1 MSSVKRRG
9 LGRGLDALLGG
20 ASPSLASTADAAD
33 AEGELAEIEAER
45 GAENAAQPESMT
57 PAGGLNQIGIDL
69 IKRGRF
75 QPRRNFDEERLREL
89 ADSITA
95 QGVLQPIV
103 VRPVDDHYEIIA
115 GERRWRAAQLA
126 GLGEMPVVVREVDD
140 QAAMAMALIE
150 NIQRDDLNPLEEAE
164 ALQRLLNEFALTH
177 QQIAQAVGKSRT
189 TVSNLLRL
197 IELEADVKQMV
208 EQGKLEMGHARAILG
223 LKGAQQSEAAAK
235 VVRAGLSVRET
246 EKLVRRLQG
255 LDAKPAPAPVKS
267 VDPNIQSLEQQLCE
281 KLGAIVRLQS
291 GVKGKGKL
299 VISYNSLEELDG
311 ILEHIN

>member
-1 MSSVKRRG
+1 MSIAKRRG
-9 LGRGLDALLGG
+9 LGRGLDALLGAG
-20 ASPSLASTADAAD
+20 ASSSTPVAAETESEAASAVETTAGSAA
-33 AEGELAEIEAER
+33 ASG
-45 GAENAAQPESMT
+45 P
-57 PAGGLNQIGIDL
+57 NQLGIDL
-69 IKRGRF
+69 IRRGSY
-75 QPRRNFDEERLREL
+75 QPRRNFDEEKLREL

-95 QGVLQPIV
+95 QGIIQPIV

-126 GLGEMPVVVREVDD
+126 GLDEMPVVVREVDD

-150 NIQRDDLNPLEEAE
+150 NIQRDDLNPLEEAG

-189 TVSNLLRL
+189 TVTNLLLL
-197 IELEADVKQMV
+197 IELEADVKELL

-223 LKGAQQSEAAAK
+223 LKGGQQSQAAAK

-255 LDAKPAPAPVKS
+255 LDAKPAAVAAKV
-267 VDPNIQSLEQQLCE
+267 VDPNIHALEQQLCG
-281 KLGAIVRLQS
+281 KLGAVVKLQS
-291 GVKGKGKL
+291 GAKGKGKL